1 MNDIKQQNFCQ
12 NIPGYIS
19 LHAAMKSDINTFQRN
34 NEKYVSI
41 KLKEGKNL
49 GEIECNN
56 ISLSNPFQDGA
67 FNLEINAFITFS
79 SDYLDKVLT
88 DMTNEEFVVVLKDRN
103 QVIWVA
109 GTKDEPLHF
118 KYTHLGEEGVTG
130 KHGYLITFFRKTRE
144 TLSLLYVEAPV
155 PEPSE

>member
-12 NIPGYIS
+12 NIPGYVS
-19 LHAAMKSDINTFQRN
+19 LNAALKSDINTFQRN

-41 KLKEGKNL
+41 SLKEGKTF

-56 ISLSNPFQDGA
+56 ISVNNPFQDGA

-79 SDYLDKVLT
+79 SDYLDKVLS
-88 DMTNEEFVVVLKDRN
+88 DMTNEEFVVILKDRN
-103 QVIWVA
+103 HVPWVA

-118 KYTHLGEEGVTG
+118 RFTHLGEESVTG
-130 KHGYLITFFRKTRE
+130 KHGYLITFYRKMQDP
-144 TLSLLYVEAPV
+144 LSLLYVEAPV
-155 PEPSE
+155 PEQTE

>member
-12 NIPGYIS
+12 NIPGYLS

-41 KLKEGKNL
+41 GLKEGKTL

-56 ISLSNPFQDGA
+56 ISVNNPFLDGA

-79 SDYLDKVLT
+79 SDYLDKVLS
-88 DMTNEEFVVVLKDRN
+88 DMTNEEFVVILKDRN
-103 QVIWVA
+103 QVLWVA

-118 KYTHLGEEGVTG
+118 RFTHLGEESVTG
-130 KHGYLITFFRKTRE
+130 KHGYLITFYRKMQDP
-144 TLSLLYVEAPV
+144 LSLLYVEDPIQ
-155 PEPSE
+155 EPSE